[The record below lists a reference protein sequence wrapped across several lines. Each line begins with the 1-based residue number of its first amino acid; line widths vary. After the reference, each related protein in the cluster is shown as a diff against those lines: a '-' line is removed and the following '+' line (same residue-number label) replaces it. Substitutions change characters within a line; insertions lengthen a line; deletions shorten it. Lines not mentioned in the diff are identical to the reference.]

1 MPGKRQL
8 RDGVE
13 NAQARSMRR
22 VPRRQDKDGLGE
34 IEFAGDC
41 VHRVGIEP
49 VGFQD
54 DRERVAGKAPGGEH
68 IERHKA
74 TAHQNLAPAVA
85 VSFKAAVS
93 APSPSLSSAMESRP
107 KPSLKTRASAPN
119 HVPFATRTS
128 FAAAA
133 S

>member
-8 RDGVE
+8 PDGVKD
-13 NAQARSMRR
+13 AQARAMHR
-22 VPRRQDKDGLGE
+22 VPRRQNEDGLGE
-34 IEFAGDC
+34 IEFSGDRL
-41 VHRVGIEP
+41 HRAGIEP

-74 TAHQNLAPAVA
+74 PAHQGLPPAVA
-85 VSFKAAVS
+85 VSCKAAVS
-93 APSPSLSSAMESRP
+93 APSASPSSAIESRP
-107 KPSLKTRASAPN
+107 KPSLKTRAASPN
-119 HVPFATRTS
+119 HPPLATRAP